1 MTKESK
7 ARRRTLDD
15 LTQEMIAA
23 DAGFK
28 QAWDALEAKRKIVA
42 SLLRL
47 RAKADF
53 TQKEL
58 AERAGWHP
66 SFVCRLESFPREGE
80 QLYMPDL
87 QTLMVYAQVCGS
99 NLAMMFGEAEAGG
112 LHITES
118 VSLSSDARF
127 AQAVGA
133 LADTSFDIDEEQVL
147 SVEHSTA

>member
-1 MTKESK
+1 MRIS
-7 ARRRTLDD
+7 DWSSDVCSSD
-15 LTQEMIAA
+15 L
-23 DAGFK
+23 
-28 QAWDALEAKRKIVA
+28 AKRKIVA

-118 VSLSSDARF
+118 VSLSRDARF
-127 AQAVGA
+127 AQAVGRSEA
-133 LADTSFDIDEEQVL
+133 HTSELQSLIRISYVVFCL
-147 SVEHSTA
+147 HKNNTGTF

>member
-1 MTKESK
+1 MTPRRENRSDAEMTKESK

-58 AERAGWHP
+58 AERAGWQQ
-66 SFVCRLESFPREGE
+66 SFVCRRESFPREGE
-80 QLYMPDL
+80 RSDEGRVGKEGVSTGRLRGQPD
-87 QTLMVYAQVCGS
+87 
-99 NLAMMFGEAEAGG
+99 
-112 LHITES
+112 
-118 VSLSSDARF
+118 
-127 AQAVGA
+127 
-133 LADTSFDIDEEQVL
+133 
-147 SVEHSTA
+147 

>member
-1 MTKESK
+1 MT
-7 ARRRTLDD
+7 RPRRTLDD
-15 LTQEMIAA
+15 LTEDMIAA
-23 DAGFK
+23 DGGFRE
-28 QAWDALEAKRKIVA
+28 AWDALEAKRRIVA
-42 SLLRL
+42 GLLRL
-47 RAKADF
+47 RARANV

-80 QLYMPDL
+80 QLYMPDV
-87 QTLMVYAQVCGS
+87 QTLMIYAQACGS

-118 VSLSSDARF
+118 VSLGSDDRF

-133 LADTSFDIDEEQVL
+133 LADTSFDIDEEAEQVL
-147 SVEHSTA
+147 SVEPSTA